1 MAPDL
6 NKASGGSGASK
17 NEAPV
22 KAPPSKKK
30 EEKKDEDL
38 VSFNY
43 YNPIISYFR
52 VYSDVDL
59 LKVWCFFESIWG
71 FAL

>member
-30 EEKKDEDL
+30 EEKKDDDL
-38 VSFNY
+38 VSF
-43 YNPIISYFR
+43 IYFNF
-52 VYSDVDL
+52 SL
-59 LKVWCFFESIWG
+59 
-71 FAL
+71 

>member
-43 YNPIISYFR
+43 YN
-52 VYSDVDL
+52 L
-59 LKVWCFFESIWG
+59 L
-71 FAL
+71 L

>member
-38 VSFNY
+38 SEEDLALKQQLELYVE
-43 YNPIISYFR
+43 R
-52 VYSDVDL
+52 VQDPEPGIQKL
-59 LKVWCFFESIWG
+59 ALES
-71 FAL
+71 L